1 MTMLLVRRTA
11 ISALFLFIVFGIV
24 PLSVQAQTKDD
35 TFETKLTQ
43 ARTLY
48 DLGRAT
54 EAMPLFEDLVKQKPD
69 NIPALEGYGM
79 TLFMSSASVSDATE
93 KKRMRAEARKVLL
106 KAQQLGDKSNLA
118 KNLDDIPEDGSFS
131 VLSDRADVDA
141 ALNAGEANYA
151 KGNYEDAIANYQ
163 KALALDPKNYLG
175 ALFIGDVLFKQAKYD
190 PAGTWFARAIAIDPN
205 RETAYRYW
213 GDALGAQGKWEEAKN
228 KFVDAIVAQ
237 PYDRNAWIG
246 LSQWADARGMH
257 LVRPNI
263 NPPSK
268 VEEKDDKNININ
280 LNLGSMGKDKNDLS
294 GAVWLMYPMVHV
306 IWKNQ
311 GEFLKKFPNEKQ
323 YRHSLAEEMSAFG
336 GALEVLKGAK
346 EKERKK
352 TFESD
357 PQLKTLFELDSK
369 GLLEPYILLHRADQ
383 GIAQDYAAYRD
394 AHRDKLREYV
404 VSLIQP
410 KAER

>member
-1 MTMLLVRRTA
+1 MTMAFLRRSA
-11 ISALFLFIVFGIV
+11 IFLFLLSTQFGCV
-24 PLSVQAQTKDD
+24 SFNAQAQTKDD
-35 TFETKLTQ
+35 SFQTRLTQ

-48 DLGRAT
+48 ELGKAT
-54 EAMPLFEDLVKQKPD
+54 EAMPLFEELVKQKPD

-79 TLFMSSASVSDATE
+79 TLFMSSATVTDATE
-93 KKRMRAEARKVLL
+93 KKRMRAEARKVLI

-131 VLSDRADVDA
+131 ALSDRADVDA

-151 KGNYEDAIANYQ
+151 KGNYEDAIANYE
-163 KALALDPKNYLG
+163 KALTLDPKNYLG
-175 ALFIGDVLFKQAKYD
+175 ALFIGDVMFKQAKYD
-190 PAGTWFARAIAIDPN
+190 GAGTWFARAIDINPN

-213 GDALGAQGKWEEAKN
+213 GDALGAQGKWDEAKS
-228 KFVDAIVAQ
+228 KFIEAIVAE
-237 PYDRNAWIG
+237 PYERNSWIG

-263 NPPSK
+263 TPPAK

-280 LNLGSMGKDKNDLS
+280 LNLSSMNDKNDLS
-294 GAVWLMYPMVHV
+294 GAAWLMYPMVHV
-306 IWKNQ
+306 VWKNE

-346 EKERKK
+346 ERQRKK

-369 GLLEPYILLHRADQ
+369 GLLEPYILIHRADQ

-404 VSLIQP
+404 ASLIQP